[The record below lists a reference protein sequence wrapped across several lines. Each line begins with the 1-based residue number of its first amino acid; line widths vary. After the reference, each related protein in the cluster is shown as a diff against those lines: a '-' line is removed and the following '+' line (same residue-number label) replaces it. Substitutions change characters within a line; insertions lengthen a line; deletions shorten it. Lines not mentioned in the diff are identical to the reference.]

1 MAIIQP
7 SIIWW
12 LATHINL
19 TIESVLAFMILN
31 QRHKAFFIIKSI
43 WLIWN
48 SNKDIFEYL
57 IDHFKYGKAIMKEA
71 SELLGK
77 K

>member
-1 MAIIQP
+1 
-7 SIIWW
+7 
-12 LATHINL
+12 
-19 TIESVLAFMILN
+19 MILN